1 MTQATSRLSS
11 MFKLEY
17 PQSVGVYNTY
27 DEAQKVV
34 DFLADARFPVENL
47 CIVGTELRS
56 VERVLGR
63 RSWRTVIG
71 QGVQS
76 GVSTGL
82 MIALLMWLFVPT
94 ENPILLAFYA
104 LGIGILVGIAMAAL
118 GYWMSQGKRDFTSV
132 SQTIATKY
140 EVLAEHKVVSQAREL
155 VGGMPGARAAQF
167 IPASAPGVQ
176 APGVQAPGVQQ
187 GVPAYGQAPGYGP
200 QQGYGQPQQQGYG
213 QQQPGYGQQAGPY
226 GQASG
231 YGQQGYGQQQPGPYG
246 QAGYPSQQQWP
257 PAADPHSA
265 PGPGPYGYG
274 PDATPSGL
282 GYPDQPP
289 ADPATPTPVP
299 PAEEGPVEPKP

>member
-1 MTQATSRLSS
+1 MTQPTSRLSS
-11 MFKLEY
+11 LFKLEY

-34 DFLADARFPVENL
+34 DYLADARFPVENL

-94 ENPILLAFYA
+94 ENPLVLALYA
-104 LGIGILVGIAMAAL
+104 LGIGIAVGIAMAAL

-140 EVLAEHKVVSQAREL
+140 EVLAEHKVAGNAREL
-155 VGGMPGARAAQF
+155 LAAMPGARAAQF
-167 IPASAPGVQ
+167 NPAAAPV
-176 APGVQAPGVQQ
+176 
-187 GVPAYGQAPGYGP
+187 GQAPGYG
-200 QQGYGQPQQQGYG
+200 Q
-213 QQQPGYGQQAGPY
+213 PY
-226 GQASG
+226 GQAQQPFPQGQYPQGQPYPQTPPPYG
-231 YGQQGYGQQQPGPYG
+231 YGQQGYGQGYGQQQAPYG
-246 QAGYPSQQQWP
+246 QPGYP
-257 PAADPHSA
+257 PAQPYAGDPQVH
-265 PGPGPYGYG
+265 P
-274 PDATPSGL
+274 TGL
-282 GYPDQPP
+282 GYPEQTEPP
-289 ADPATPTPVP
+289 AMPTEPAKDG
-299 PAEEGPVEPKP
+299 PAEPKP

>member
-1 MTQATSRLSS
+1 MTQPNPRLSS
-11 MFKLEY
+11 LFKLEY

-63 RSWRTVIG
+63 RSWRTVVG

-94 ENPILLAFYA
+94 ENPLLLALYA
-104 LGIGILVGIAMAAL
+104 LGIGIVVGIGMAAL

-140 EVLAEHKVVSQAREL
+140 EVLAEHKVAGNAREL
-155 VGGMPGARAAQF
+155 LVGMPGVRAAQF
-167 IPASAPGVQ
+167 NPAAAPAAPGY
-176 APGVQAPGVQQ
+176 VQQ
-187 GVPAYGQAPGYGP
+187 PYGQAPQTYP
-200 QQGYGQPQQQGYG
+200 QAQQPYPQAQPYGQAQQPYYGQGYG
-213 QQQPGYGQQAGPY
+213 QQQGPY
-226 GQASG
+226 GQ
-231 YGQQGYGQQQPGPYG
+231 P
-246 QAGYPSQQQWP
+246 GYPTSQP
-257 PAADPHSA
+257 YAGDPQVH
-265 PGPGPYGYG
+265 P
-274 PDATPSGL
+274 TGL
-282 GYPDQPP
+282 GYPEQAEP
-289 ADPATPTPVP
+289 PATPTPDS
-299 PAEEGPVEPKP
+299 PAEPKP

>member
-1 MTQATSRLSS
+1 MTQATSRLST

-27 DEAQKVV
+27 DEAQRVV

-82 MIALLMWLFVPT
+82 MITLLMWLFVPND
-94 ENPILLAFYA
+94 NPLLLALYA
-104 LGIGILVGIAMAAL
+104 LGIGIFVGIGMAAL

-167 IPASAPGVQ
+167 TPAA

-187 GVPAYGQAPGYGP
+187 GAPAYGQAPGYAP
-200 QQGYGQPQQQGYG
+200 QQGYG
-213 QQQPGYGQQAGPY
+213 QQQPGYGQQQPGYGQQPGPY
-226 GQASG
+226 GQAPG

-246 QAGYPSQQQWP
+246 QAGYPTQQQWP
-257 PAADPHSA
+257 QAADPHTA
-265 PGPGPYGYG
+265 PGSVPSGYG
-274 PDATPSGL
+274 QDATPSAL

-289 ADPATPTPVP
+289 AAPVPQDPATPS
-299 PAEEGPVEPKP
+299 EEGPAEPKP